1 MKLLPVLCGFVLAS
15 VSFLSPLAFG
25 GGLCEGVPNAG
36 VVCGPGNPDP
46 NVNVITQTVLPRTA
60 ELLLNIV
67 AGLSVLFIVWGG
79 ILMLLSMGD
88 DSKTAQAKWAIAY
101 ALIGL
106 FGAVLSQAF
115 VGWMARKQLVFGA
128 TESTVIQKAV
138 EFLVNA
144 MNVVFIAAIIFAG
157 IRMLLGHG
165 QPEEFTRAKKTIAW
179 AIAGALVVN
188 VARTLVRA
196 VLSVFGV

>member
-1 MKLLPVLCGFVLAS
+1 MKLLSVLGGLVLAGIPL
-15 VSFLSPLAFG
+15 LSPLALG
-25 GGLCEGVPNAG
+25 GGVCEGL
-36 VVCGPGNPDP
+36 PDP
-46 NVNVITQTVLPRTA
+46 TICNTGGPNVVTQTVLPETA
-60 ELLLNIV
+60 KLLLNIV

-88 DSKTAQAKWAIAY
+88 DSKTTQAKWAIAY

-115 VGWMARKQLVFGA
+115 VGWVAQKQLAFGA
-128 TESTVIQKAV
+128 TESTVIRKAV
-138 EFLVNA
+138 EFLVSA
-144 MNVVFIAAIIFAG
+144 MNIVFIAAIIFAG
-157 IRMLLGHG
+157 VRMLLGHG

-179 AIAGALVVN
+179 AILGALVVN

>member
-1 MKLLPVLCGFVLAS
+1 MRLLFVMGGIVLAC
-15 VSFLSPLAFG
+15 VPLLSPLAFG

-36 VVCGPGNPDP
+36 VVCNSGGP
-46 NVNVITQTVLPRTA
+46 NVVTQTVLPETA
-60 ELLLNIV
+60 KLLLNIV

-79 ILMLLSMGD
+79 ILMLISMGD
-88 DSKTAQAKWAIAY
+88 DSKTAQAKWAIVY
-101 ALIGL
+101 ALVGL
-106 FGAVLSQAF
+106 FGAILSQAF
-115 VGWMARKQLVFGA
+115 VGFVAKAPLVAGA
-128 TESTVIQKAV
+128 TEATVIRKAV

-144 MNVVFIAAIIFAG
+144 MNVVFISVIIFAG

-179 AIAGALVVN
+179 AILGALVVN

-196 VLSVFGV
+196 VLSLFGV

>member
-1 MKLLPVLCGFVLAS
+1 MRRISVICGLALAC
-15 VSFLSPLAFG
+15 VPLLSPLVLGA
-25 GGLCEGVPNAG
+25 GLCEGLDPALCAG
-36 VVCGPGNPDP
+36 GGP
-46 NVNVITQTVLPRTA
+46 NVVTATVLPQTA
-60 ELLLNIV
+60 KLLLNIV

-79 ILMLLSMGD
+79 ILMLISMGD
-88 DSKTAQAKWAIAY
+88 DSKTAQAKWAIIY

-106 FGAVLSQAF
+106 FGAILSQVF
-115 VGWMARKQLVFGA
+115 VGFVAKEPLTVGA
-128 TESTVIQKAV
+128 TEMTVIQKAV
-138 EFLVNA
+138 TFLVNA
-144 MNVVFIAAIIFAG
+144 MNVLFIIAIIFAG

-165 QPEEFTRAKKTIAW
+165 QPEEFTRAKKVIMW